1 VSGAT
6 AELVLVSLS
15 AMVSPTT
22 VSFSVLA
29 LVLGERP
36 VRSGL
41 FFYLGAVTATM
52 LVGVLAAFVLGDAAT
67 SHRGGGTKTWV
78 AVFDVVAGGVLAV
91 WAVRFAR
98 RPLDPKR
105 EENAIAQMR
114 KVASSSAIA
123 IFGAGA
129 SLANPGAFI
138 PIALKSI
145 SQLDPSAG
153 EYIVLWTVF
162 TLMSVLPLSAALLF
176 LWVRPEPTGRVLDR
190 VRRWLERHAQQVA
203 AVLVLALAIALLR
216 NGIAGLT

>member
-41 FFYLGAVTATM
+41 WFYLGAVTATM

-67 SHRGGGTKTWV
+67 SHTGGTKTWV
-78 AVFDVVAGGVLAV
+78 AVFDVVAGTFLAV

-105 EENAIAQMR
+105 EERAIAQMR

-162 TLMSVLPLSAALLF
+162 TLMAVLPLSVALLF
-176 LWVRPEPTGRVLDR
+176 LWLRPEPTGRALDR

-216 NGIAGLT
+216 NGIAALT